1 MSASVTDVAGMS
13 ADPKTLIKSYPA
25 LMGSS
30 LESSLCFPKDIFYA
44 QTLDVDS
51 FLAHYRRDYSLERLK
66 NDLSIFLKVLEL
78 SMSDLINKDYPDFVN
93 LSTNLVDL
101 DKAINDLKV
110 PLEAIKMEVDVRDYY
125 YGLFLCIQQC

>member
-13 ADPKTLIKSYPA
+13 ADPRTLTKSYPA
-25 LMGSS
+25 LMGSN

-44 QTLDVDS
+44 QTFDVDS

-110 PLEAIKMEVDVRDYY
+110 PLEAIKMEVDVR
-125 YGLFLCIQQC
+125 G